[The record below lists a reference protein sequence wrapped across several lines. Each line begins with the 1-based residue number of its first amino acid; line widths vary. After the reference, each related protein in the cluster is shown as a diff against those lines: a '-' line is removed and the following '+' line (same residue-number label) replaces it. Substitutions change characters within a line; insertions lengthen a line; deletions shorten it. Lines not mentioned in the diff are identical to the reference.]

1 MRIQYSLESK
11 SLNKVYNFSPG
22 PSKINEG
29 VIKEVKKSIE
39 NYKDTGKSILEI
51 SHRSKDFEE
60 ILDSINQ
67 NFQSL
72 FGLPNDFKILLLQ
85 GGATFQN
92 SLIPFNIGLD
102 NSIGCL
108 VNGTWGQKTYEDF
121 SKINNETV
129 LFDANKQSL
138 DTYLANDFNGFNK
151 VNYLHITSNET
162 IEGVQLK
169 NFNKINHDKLIIDMS
184 SDFGSYKFDF
194 ENINYIYAG
203 AQKNMGIPGVTVCI
217 VKDSFLIDDKNPSYL
232 NLKKLTNAGSVL
244 NTPPTF
250 SIYVLKLVT
259 EWMIK
264 SGGVEYFEE
273 KSKRQSNLLYDF
285 IDNNSSQVNC
295 KVKKTYRSNSNVVF
309 SFTKEADN
317 DNFIKLSS
325 ENGIIG
331 VNGHRSVG
339 GIRVSLFNSV
349 DDDMFKYFMNFFKQF
364 LIENK

>member
-1 MRIQYSLESK
+1 M
-11 SLNKVYNFSPG
+11 NKVYNFSPG

-29 VIKEVKKSIE
+29 VITKVKKSIE

-60 ILDSINQ
+60 ILDCINQ

-92 SLIPFNIGLD
+92 SLIPFNTGRE

-121 SKINNETV
+121 SKINNETI
-129 LFDANKQSL
+129 LFDANKQPL
-138 DTYLANDFNGFNK
+138 DTYLANDFIGFNK

-194 ENINYIYAG
+194 DNINYIYAG

-217 VKDSFLIDDKNPSYL
+217 VKDSFLTDNKNPSYL

-259 EWMIK
+259 DWMIK
-264 SGGVEYFEE
+264 SGGLDYFEQ
-273 KSKRQSNLLYDF
+273 KSKRQSKILYDF
-285 IDNNSSQVNC
+285 IDDNSSQVEC
-295 KVKKTYRSNSNVVF
+295 KVEKKYRSNSNVVF
-309 SFTKEADN
+309 SFTKDADN
-317 DNFIKLSS
+317 ENFIKLSS

-349 DDDMFKYFMNFFKQF
+349 DDDMFEYFMNFFKQF
-364 LIENK
+364 LVENK

>member
-1 MRIQYSLESK
+1 M
-11 SLNKVYNFSPG
+11 NKVYNFSPG

-72 FGLPNDFKILLLQ
+72 LGLPNDFKILLLQ

-92 SLIPFNIGLD
+92 SLIPFNIGLE

-129 LFDANKQSL
+129 LFDANNQAL
-138 DTYLANDFNGFNK
+138 DKYLANDFNGFNK

-217 VKDSFLIDDKNPSYL
+217 VKDSFLTDDKNPSYL

-264 SGGVEYFEE
+264 SGGLEYFEE
-273 KSKRQSNLLYDF
+273 KSKRQSNALYDF

-295 KVKKTYRSNSNVVF
+295 KVEKTYRSNSNVVF
-309 SFTKEADN
+309 NFTNEADN
-317 DNFIKLSS
+317 ENFIKLST

-349 DDDMFKYFMNFFKQF
+349 DDEMFEYFMDFFKQF

>member
-1 MRIQYSLESK
+1 M
-11 SLNKVYNFSPG
+11 NKVFNFSPG
-22 PSKINEG
+22 PSKINED
-29 VIKEVKKSIE
+29 ILKEVEKSIE
-39 NYKDTGKSILEI
+39 NYQDTGKSVLEI

-60 ILDSINQ
+60 ILDNINQ
-67 NFQSL
+67 NFHTL
-72 FGLPNDFKILLLQ
+72 FGLPDDFKILLLQ

-92 SLIPFNIGLD
+92 SLIPLNIGLE

-108 VNGTWGQKTYEDF
+108 VSGTWGQKTYEDF
-121 SKINNETV
+121 SKIKNETV
-129 LFDANKQSL
+129 LFDAKNQPL
-138 DTYLANDFNGFNK
+138 DKFLKSDFEGFKK

-162 IEGVQLK
+162 IEGIQIK
-169 NFNKINHDKLIIDMS
+169 NFNELNHNKLIIDMS

-194 ENINYIYAG
+194 DNLNYIYAG
-203 AQKNMGIPGVTVCI
+203 AQKNMGIPGVTVCLI
-217 VKDSFLIDDKNPSYL
+217 KDSFLIEDENPSYL
-232 NLKKLTNAGSVL
+232 NLKKLTNASSVL

-259 EWMIK
+259 DWMIR

-273 KSKRQSNLLYDF
+273 KSKRQSGLLYDF

-295 KVKKTYRSNSNVVF
+295 KVDTTFRSKSNIVF
-309 SFTKEADN
+309 SFVKDSDN
-317 DNFIKLSS
+317 ENFIKLAR

-339 GIRVSLFNSV
+339 GIRVSLFNSI
-349 DDDMFKYFMNFFKQF
+349 DDEMLDYFMNFFKQF